1 MTVFMIQ
8 PENPLKFGTMIEAF
22 DGASRMPA
30 VLVSNPRNG
39 FPVEVLPL
47 AENFTHLLN
56 GAQAPNA
63 LGSGGAAIHYFKHAH
78 GVTLQHRNEG
88 GGVSAEGLNL
98 TLLETVSDKVREAL
112 MSRIT
117 PDLMQALCGAIDMNA
132 APARQPAASAKKQ
145 DFHL

>member
-39 FPVEVLPL
+39 FPIEALAL

-56 GAQAPNA
+56 GGRAPNA
-63 LGSGGAAIHYFKHAH
+63 LDSKGAAIHYFKHAH
-78 GVTLQHRNEG
+78 GVTLQLRDNN
-88 GGVSAEGLNL
+88 GGVSSEGLYF
-98 TLLETVSDKVREAL
+98 TLLETVSDPVRDAL

-117 PDLMQALCGAIDMNA
+117 PDMMQTLCGAIDMKS
-132 APARQPAASAKKQ
+132 APAQQASHTRKQ
-145 DFHL
+145 DFKP